1 MSIWPGENDWEGSRK
16 AGGDGSE
23 GSDTRG
29 SGTHWLAQVTAY
41 LEVSGI
47 LGVQLVPGVDEGIQ
61 GKLGLA
67 KGGDK
72 TMIRLRMLESNYRSL
87 KKR

>member
-1 MSIWPGENDWEGSRK
+1 MTGREAERLEETAVKVLTPEW
-16 AGGDGSE
+16 
-23 GSDTRG
+23 

-61 GKLGLA
+61 VKLGLA